1 MKEFLKTLGIEDS
14 LISKIVAEHNKSVS
28 ESLDGYIPKHR
39 FDEVNEKYK
48 NEQAEVTKLK
58 GEIKSLNPEK
68 SQAEIERLESELA
81 NAKGTIKGMELNNKL
96 NKYVGTLEIQPID
109 LDDLRLDLSDIDD
122 NNFEEKISSQLSQL
136 HESKPY
142 LFKKKGVANI
152 KGADKFT
159 NVNSMFESNS
169 NGESTD
175 FGKIASEVA
184 GKPRKDYFNR

>member
-81 NAKGTIKGMELNNKL
+81 NAKGTIKGMELNSKL

-109 LDDLRLDLSDIDD
+109 
-122 NNFEEKISSQLSQL
+122 
-136 HESKPY
+136 
-142 LFKKKGVANI
+142 
-152 KGADKFT
+152 
-159 NVNSMFESNS
+159 
-169 NGESTD
+169 
-175 FGKIASEVA
+175 
-184 GKPRKDYFNR
+184 